1 MEKVNK
7 TRLIDLAWIR
17 NGSTL
22 VTGEALILA
31 TLMHTQGKSRRSDD
45 MKTVQ
50 KIMKDVNLDKKRK

>member
-1 MEKVNK
+1 MKT
-7 TRLIDLAWIR
+7 TRLIDVAWIR
-17 NGSTL
+17 NGSTV

-31 TLMHTQGKSRRSDD
+31 TLMHTHGKNRRGDD